1 MAHGGMATQLGGRGS
16 ATHGGTATL
25 GSDDLRARLEQG
37 RRRCGAVRAAVLCLR
52 MQRWEGA
59 TPLGQSEHDGRSDES
74 DFFFQNTINPEI
86 QIHGGKNSEHVRKNP
101 GKFVGSSKSNLE
113 HFLLLQLFSIL
124 HKF

>member
-74 DFFFQNTINPEI
+74 DFFFKTQLTP
-86 QIHGGKNSEHVRKNP
+86 
-101 GKFVGSSKSNLE
+101 KFKSMAE
-113 HFLLLQLFSIL
+113 KIASM
-124 HKF
+124 